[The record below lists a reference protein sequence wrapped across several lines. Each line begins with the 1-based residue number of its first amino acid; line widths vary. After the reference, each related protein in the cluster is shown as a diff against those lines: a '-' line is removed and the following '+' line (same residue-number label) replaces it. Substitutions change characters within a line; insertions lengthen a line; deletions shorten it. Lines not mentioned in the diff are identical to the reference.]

1 MVLLVKLMRY
11 SFKRSVV
18 MFLLVGIWGM
28 AACRPVAGETA
39 TPPPPTPVESRA
51 TARPSPTAT
60 ASSSPTPQDT
70 AIVQS
75 LSTAT
80 PSPENAP
87 TVTATAT
94 LPSLE
99 FSLPSPTAT
108 TTAEA
113 AWRPPAYPVPWAPSP
128 YDHFFFSRPI
138 ASRDIKLPLPD
149 YRYGNVFFGDHVH
162 TGMDISSRM
171 KKSVLAARDG
181 KVIWSGYGL
190 YRGGLRLD
198 DPYGISV
205 VIKHDFGYQGEP
217 LFTIYAHLDEATV
230 EEGDLV
236 MAGEQIG
243 RVGNTGHT
251 TGPHLHF
258 EVRIGENDYFATR
271 NPALWLAP
279 PQGWGILA
287 GRIESSYGR
296 LLENTTVYV
305 HSNID
310 PEADQEED
318 QLWIGTSYT
327 TNGIT
332 PDPFYQEN
340 FAIPDLPAG
349 FYRVNIPY
357 FGITFTRIIEIR
369 PGEVTYFTFQ
379 G

>member
-1 MVLLVKLMRY
+1 
-11 SFKRSVV
+11 
-18 MFLLVGIWGM
+18 
-28 AACRPVAGETA
+28 
-39 TPPPPTPVESRA
+39 
-51 TARPSPTAT
+51 
-60 ASSSPTPQDT
+60 
-70 AIVQS
+70 
-75 LSTAT
+75 
-80 PSPENAP
+80 
-87 TVTATAT
+87 
-94 LPSLE
+94 
-99 FSLPSPTAT
+99 
-108 TTAEA
+108 
-113 AWRPPAYPVPWAPSP
+113 
-128 YDHFFFSRPI
+128 
-138 ASRDIKLPLPD
+138 
-149 YRYGNVFFGDHVH
+149 
-162 TGMDISSRM
+162 M
-171 KKSVLAARDG
+171 KKSVLAAGDG